1 MLPMSVIT
9 TSTLPDVE
17 RRVKDSVLHTLTE
30 HLTMDRA
37 QVAAC
42 LEEFGEDVRISSR
55 VAIVVIAR
63 AQKAFGVKD
72 IVDPRT
78 LRPEQ
83 VTSIRSVT
91 RLLIR
96 KLRERCK

>member
-1 MLPMSVIT
+1 M
-9 TSTLPDVE
+9 
-17 RRVKDSVLHTLTE
+17 RASVLATLTE

-37 QVAAC
+37 LVAGC
-42 LEEFGEDVRISSR
+42 LDGAGEDVEIASR

-63 AQKAFGVKD
+63 VQKVFGLRDV
-72 IVDPRT
+72 VDPKR

-91 RLLIR
+91 ELVIQ
-96 KLRERCK
+96 KLQEHYR

>member
-1 MLPMSVIT
+1 MSIIT
-9 TSTLPDVE
+9 TTPTTPDI
-17 RRVKDSVLHTLTE
+17 RRHVHASVLATLTE

-37 QVAAC
+37 QVAGC
-42 LEEFGEDVRISSR
+42 LDGSGEDVKIASR

-63 AQKAFGVKD
+63 VQKVFGLKD
-72 IVDPRT
+72 LIDPKK

-91 RLLIR
+91 ELVSQRLQ
-96 KLRERCK
+96 EHFC

>member
-1 MLPMSVIT
+1 MSIIT

-17 RRVKDSVLHTLTE
+17 RRVRDSVLHTLTE

-42 LEEFGEDVRISSR
+42 LEGSGEDVRISSR

-63 AQKAFGVKD
+63 TQKAFGVKD
-72 IVDPRT
+72 LVDPKR

-91 RLLIR
+91 RLLIT